1 MFDRSRQD
9 FVLAMRALRRSPV
22 FVLTAVLSL
31 AVGIGATTAIVTLAN
46 TLLLRPAPGVGAPER
61 LVTIGSRR
69 GGAFDNFEY
78 PTFVDLRASS
88 RTVPEMAAMLIEPRS
103 FSLAGPS
110 GGEPVQGSIVSGNF
124 FRVLRV
130 RPAAGR
136 FFAPDEDL
144 VPRARPVV
152 VLSHAFWRR
161 RFGSDSSIVGRTV
174 TLNGTPFTVVGVAPE
189 RFRGPFVLAPDM
201 WAPVMSAP
209 LLGLPEELITN
220 RRASWLVAIGRLAQN
235 AGIDEAQAELT
246 GLAHGLKSTYP
257 DMYDREFAVRVSP
270 ASVLPG
276 QARTVIGGFIGLL
289 FAIASLVLAVA
300 CMNVAGMLLARATVR
315 RREIAVRLAIGA
327 TRARLVRHLLTE
339 SLLLFAA
346 AGVAGVL
353 LARVMVDGALSLLP
367 RLPVQLSFDA
377 ELDWR
382 VLLFALSTALVSGVL
397 AGLVPA
403 LQTSRPALV
412 PALKSDTAGGGSRS
426 RLRGGL
432 LVAQIAFS
440 MLLLVTAGLFG
451 RALVHARSM
460 DPGFDPRDVSYATI
474 DLRLANLD
482 SARGNALVS
491 QLLARTRALPGVER
505 AATSAMLPVGGGAL
519 GLGGFQVPGRN
530 PPERGRDSW
539 DADWNVVSPGYFDV
553 LRTPLVAGRDFT
565 DADRAGAPDV
575 AIINETLAA
584 RVWPEGGAVGRT
596 FRNDGRTVTV
606 IGIARN
612 AKYRSLGE
620 EPRGFVYVPIA
631 QRYFERASIVVR
643 TAPGVRVDAP
653 LRRVVAELAPALP
666 VLDQRTMQE
675 HTAISLLPQRI
686 AAWVAGSLGGV
697 ALLLALIGI
706 YGVTAYSVAQSTREI
721 GVRVALG
728 ATRGRVLG
736 LVLRQG
742 VGLATIGVT
751 IGAVAAL
758 GVTRLLAGLLYGVH
772 PLDALAFVGAGL
784 LLVGAALAASWVP
797 SRRAAAV
804 EPMTALRME

>member
-1 MFDRSRQD
+1 MLDRSRQD
-9 FVLAMRALRRSPV
+9 FVQAVRALRRSPV

-46 TLLLRPAPGVGAPER
+46 ALLLRPAPGVGAPDR

-69 GGAFDNFEY
+69 GGTFDNFEY
-78 PTFVDLRASS
+78 PTLVDLRAAS

-110 GGEPVQGSIVSGNF
+110 GGEPVRGSIVSGNF

-130 RPAAGR
+130 PPAVGR
-136 FFAPDEDL
+136 FFAPDEDQ

-152 VLSHAFWRR
+152 VLSHAYWRR

-174 TLNGTPFTVVGVAPE
+174 TLNGSPFTVVGVAPE
-189 RFRGPFVLAPDM
+189 RFRGPFILAPDV

-209 LLGLPEELITN
+209 LLGLPEDLLTN
-220 RRASWLVAIGRLAQN
+220 RRATWLIAIGRLAPD
-235 AGIDEAQAELT
+235 AGVPEAQAELAA
-246 GLAHGLKSTYP
+246 LAHRLRTAYP
-257 DMYDREFAVRVSP
+257 DAYDAEFAVRVSP

-276 QARTVIGGFIGLL
+276 QARPAIGGFIGLL

-300 CMNVAGMLLARATVR
+300 CTNVAGMLLARATVR

-327 TRARLVRHLLTE
+327 TRARLVRHLLSE
-339 SLLLFAA
+339 ALLLFLA
-346 AGVAGVL
+346 AGIAGTV
-353 LARVMVDGALSLLP
+353 LARVLVDGVLSLVP

-377 ELDWR
+377 RLDWR
-382 VLLFALSTALVSGVL
+382 VLVFALATAVVSGLV

-403 LQTSRPALV
+403 LQSSRPALV
-412 PALKSDTAGGGSRS
+412 PALKSDSAGGGSRN

-440 MLLLVTAGLFG
+440 MLLLVTAGLLG

-460 DPGFDPRDVSYATI
+460 DAGFDPRDVSYATL

-482 SARGNALVS
+482 SASGNALVS
-491 QLLARTRALPGVER
+491 RLLARARALPGVEGVT
-505 AATSAMLPVGGGAL
+505 TSAMLPVGGGGL
-519 GLGGFQVPGRN
+519 GLGGFHVPGRN

-539 DADWNVVSPGYFDV
+539 EADWNVVSPGYFSV

-565 DADRAGAPDV
+565 DADRAGAADV
-575 AIINETLAA
+575 AIINETLAE

-596 FRNDGRTVTV
+596 FRNDGRTVTI
-606 IGIARN
+606 IGVARN
-612 AKYRSLGE
+612 AKYRTLGE
-620 EPRGFVYVPIA
+620 APRGFVYVPIA

-653 LRRVVAELAPALP
+653 LRRLVAELAPALP
-666 VLDQRTMQE
+666 VLDQRTMEE
-675 HTAISLLPQRI
+675 HTALSLLPQRI

-706 YGVTAYSVAQSTREI
+706 YGVTAYSVAQRTREI

-728 ATRGRVLG
+728 ATRGRVLA

-742 VGLATIGVT
+742 VVLAAAGVA
-751 IGAVAAL
+751 IGALAAL
-758 GVTRLLAGLLYGVH
+758 GATRVLSGLLYGVH
-772 PLDALAFVGAGL
+772 PLDGLAFAGAGL
-784 LLVGAALAASWVP
+784 LLVGAAVAASWVP

-804 EPMTALRME
+804 EPMAALRVE